1 ATAGQRTA
9 VNLQGLEKETLE
21 RGDVLAAPDSLKPSY
36 MLDAILH
43 HLADAPRPLKNRDRI
58 RFHQGTVEAIGR
70 VALIGTDALPPGEE
84 GFVQFRLERPVVV
97 RPGDRYVIRS
107 YSPVATISGGK
118 ILDSH
123 PPKHRRLRPETK
135 RRFETLAEAEDRAR
149 AALFLKEAGGKGL
162 AFPELFPRT
171 SAGRKDLL
179 KILEAFH
186 RDGTAQWVD
195 AQAGWAV
202 HHEALEGLES
212 EIKTLLEQFHRENPL
227 RPGISKEELRS
238 RFPGLPEKVFGV
250 LLRRMEGGEVAAE
263 GDAVRLA
270 THKVSLGAGQ
280 SKLRE
285 KIDQSYRESGYQPPR
300 IGEVCDALGI
310 SRKQDREIVQVLVG
324 EGVLV
329 RVQDDLLYHR
339 ESIEKIKKTLA
350 GHLNEKGEIS
360 ASGFRDLLG
369 ITRKHA
375 IPLLEHLDSTRFT
388 MRVGDNRVLR
398 K

>member
-1 ATAGQRTA
+1 
-9 VNLQGLEKETLE
+9 
-21 RGDVLAAPDSLKPSY
+21 
-36 MLDAILH
+36 
-43 HLADAPRPLKNRDRI
+43 
-58 RFHQGTVEAIGR
+58 
-70 VALIGTDALPPGEE
+70 
-84 GFVQFRLERPVVV
+84 
-97 RPGDRYVIRS
+97 
-107 YSPVATISGGK
+107 
-118 ILDSH
+118 
-123 PPKHRRLRPETK
+123 
-135 RRFETLAEAEDRAR
+135 
-149 AALFLKEAGGKGL
+149 
-162 AFPELFPRT
+162 
-171 SAGRKDLL
+171 
-179 KILEAFH
+179 
-186 RDGTAQWVD
+186 
-195 AQAGWAV
+195 
-202 HHEALEGLES
+202 
-212 EIKTLLEQFHRENPL
+212 
-227 RPGISKEELRS
+227 
-238 RFPGLPEKVFGV
+238 
-250 LLRRMEGGEVAAE
+250 MEGGEVAAE